1 LLSLWDP
8 SASCARSA
16 LRCGFSIRKS
26 CPGLSVTLGAG
37 LSRGA
42 SLPDNLAQELET
54 ALNGAYAIERELGG
68 GGMSRVFLAS
78 ERALRRQVVIKV
90 LAPELARGVSA
101 DRFRLEI
108 QVAASLHHPH
118 IVPLL
123 TAGEAAGHLYY
134 TMPFVA
140 GESLRTRL
148 AREGELPVSAA
159 VHVLTDIARAL
170 AYAHRQGI
178 VHRDIKPENV
188 LFAEGEAQVAD
199 FGIAKAL
206 SASAQSGSL
215 TTSAG
220 LALGTPVYMAPEQ
233 AMADLTAD
241 HRADLYALGVVG
253 YEMLAGQPPFTG
265 RSPQHLFAAHASET
279 PMPVE
284 QRRVGLPPV
293 LARLIMR
300 LLQKRAADRP
310 QSANEVLAAL
320 EAVGTPAE
328 GTATVA
334 VRHNPTGR
342 GRWLAAAAVAALVL
356 SLAWF
361 GARPRHLSADR
372 QVVAIAPFR
381 VTGADSSLSYL
392 REGMVDLLATK
403 LGGTSGLRPTDPRTI
418 LAAWGRTGRRAGE
431 LGEADAIRIAGAVGA
446 GRLVQGE
453 VVGSGRA
460 LTVSARIIDV
470 ASGATNA
477 QATAEGPV
485 DSLPRLV
492 DRLAASLLALGA
504 GEEEQRL
511 EALTST
517 SLPALRAYLDGEAL
531 LRRSAYKDANRR
543 FQDAQALDSTFA
555 LAGLG
560 AMRAAEWYGEDT
572 APARGVWAHR
582 DRLSSRDRA
591 WLETILGPRYPA
603 PSSVGDYI
611 KAAERF
617 AQLAPDSP
625 EAWYRL
631 GDNLWH
637 NGALVGLTDTW
648 RRASAAFNRSLSLD
662 STYSPAIEHLG
673 EIAAGLDDSAG
684 ARRGLA
690 LLTRLDSLSPIAQA
704 RRWNVAA
711 ILSDTAEMRKTLAS
725 DSIILD
731 PGPWFI
737 TIGSFDL
744 PLNLAGTEAIYPRA
758 LAHRASADDRAQ
770 IEQTWSHYEL
780 MRGHPSHEPPL
791 VSSPVTVR
799 QTYAVLGALFA
810 DGDSARG
817 RAAGDALERQL
828 GRPLPAGDHDQVSA
842 RFAAGQYAVATR
854 RAALARQAIN
864 DLRTARAASGSPW
877 QSGLPRAYALLL
889 EAQVAA
895 TLRSADAP
903 ERLRQLDS
911 ALADPVWVPWAS
923 YGNLIAARLHEERG
937 EIPAALA
944 AVRRRAVGME
954 GFPHYVN
961 YLREEGRL
969 AALTGDRQG
978 AIRAYRHYLALRG
991 EAEPGLQPEVQRV
1004 REELEAVER
1013 ESADH

>member
-1 LLSLWDP
+1 
-8 SASCARSA
+8 
-16 LRCGFSIRKS
+16 
-26 CPGLSVTLGAG
+26 
-37 LSRGA
+37 
-42 SLPDNLAQELET
+42 
-54 ALNGAYAIERELGG
+54 
-68 GGMSRVFLAS
+68 MSRVFLAS

-123 TAGEAAGHLYY
+123 AAGEAAGHLYY

-265 RSPQHLFAAHASET
+265 RSPQHLIAAHASET
-279 PMPVE
+279 PVPVE
-284 QRRVGLPPV
+284 HRRVGLPAG

-310 QSANEVLAAL
+310 QSADEVLAAL

-334 VRHNPTGR
+334 VRHHPARR
-342 GRWLAAAAVAALVL
+342 GRWLAAGGVVAAALVL

-361 GARPRHLSADR
+361 GTRPRHLSADR

-403 LGGTSGLRPTDPRTI
+403 LGGTSSLRPADPRTI
-418 LAAWGRTGRRAGE
+418 LAAWGRTGRGAGE
-431 LGEADAIRIAGAVGA
+431 LGEADAIRIAGEVGA

-453 VVGSGRA
+453 VVGSGHS
-460 LTVSARIIDV
+460 LTVSARIIEV
-470 ASGATNA
+470 AGGATSA
-477 QATAEGPV
+477 QATVEGPV

-511 EALTST
+511 EALSST

-531 LRRSAYKDANRR
+531 LRRGAFKDANRR
-543 FQDAQALDSTFA
+543 FRDAQALDSTFA
-555 LAGLG
+555 LAGVG

-582 DRLSSRDRA
+582 DRLSRRDRA

-603 PSSVGDYI
+603 PSSMGDYI

-625 EAWYRL
+625 DAWYRL
-631 GDNLWH
+631 GDYLWH

-690 LLTRLDSLSPIAQA
+690 LLTRFDSLSPIAQA

-737 TIGSFDL
+737 TIGSLDL

-758 LAHRASADDRAQ
+758 LAHRASGDDRAR
-770 IEQTWSHYEL
+770 IEETWSRYEL
-780 MRGHPSHEPPL
+780 MRGHPGHEPPL

-854 RAALARQAIN
+854 RADLARQAIT

-877 QSGLPRAYALLL
+877 ESDLPRAYALLL

-923 YGNLIAARLHEERG
+923 YGNLIAARLHEDRG

-944 AVRRRAVGME
+944 AVRRRAVGMVVP
-954 GFPHYVN
+954 PHYVK

-991 EAEPGLQPEVQRV
+991 EAESGLQPEVRRV

-1013 ESADH
+1013 ESADR

>member
-1 LLSLWDP
+1 
-8 SASCARSA
+8 
-16 LRCGFSIRKS
+16 
-26 CPGLSVTLGAG
+26 
-37 LSRGA
+37 
-42 SLPDNLAQELET
+42 
-54 ALNGAYAIERELGG
+54 
-68 GGMSRVFLAS
+68 MSRVFLAS

-118 IVPLL
+118 IVPLFA
-123 TAGEAAGHLYY
+123 AGEAAGHLYY

-140 GESLRTRL
+140 GESLRARL
-148 AREGELPVSAA
+148 AREGELPVSTV
-159 VHVLTDIARAL
+159 VHVLADLARAL

-188 LFAEGEAQVAD
+188 LLAEGEAQVAD

-215 TTSAG
+215 TSAG
-220 LALGTPVYMAPEQ
+220 LALGTPLYMAPEQ
-233 AMADLTAD
+233 AMAHLTAD

-253 YEMLAGQPPFTG
+253 YEMLAGQPPFAG
-265 RSPQHLFAAHASET
+265 RSPQHLIAAHATET
-279 PMPVE
+279 PVPVE
-284 QRRVGLPPV
+284 QQRAGLPAG

-300 LLQKRAADRP
+300 LLQKRPADRP
-310 QSANEVLAAL
+310 QSADEVLAAL
-320 EAVGTPAE
+320 EAVGTHAE
-328 GTATVA
+328 STATVA
-334 VRHNPTGR
+334 IRRHPAHR
-342 GRWLAAAAVAALVL
+342 GTWLAVGGGVAAALVL
-356 SLAWF
+356 SLTWF
-361 GARPRHLSADR
+361 SARPRHLTTDR

-403 LGGTSGLRPTDPRTI
+403 LGGTSSLRPTDPRTVF
-418 LAAWGRTGRRAGE
+418 AAWGRTGRRVGE
-431 LGEADAIRIAGAVGA
+431 LGEADAIRIAGEVGA
-446 GRLVQGE
+446 GRLVHGE
-453 VVGSGRA
+453 VVGSSHS
-460 LTVSARIIDV
+460 LTLSARMIDL
-470 ASGATNA
+470 AGGATRV
-477 QATAEGPV
+477 QATVEGPV

-492 DRLAASLLALGA
+492 DRLAANLLALGA

-517 SLPALRAYLDGEAL
+517 SLPALRAYLDGQAL
-531 LRRSAYKDANRR
+531 LRRGAFKDANRR
-543 FQDAQALDSTFA
+543 FHDAQALDSTFA
-555 LAGLG
+555 LAGVG
-560 AMRAAEWYGEDT
+560 AMRAAEWYGDDT
-572 APARGVWAHR
+572 VPARGVWAHR
-582 DRLSSRDRA
+582 DRLSRRDLA

-603 PSSVGDYI
+603 PSSMGDEI

-625 EAWYRL
+625 EAWYTL
-631 GDNLWH
+631 GDKIWH
-637 NGALVGLTDTW
+637 NGALAGLSDTW
-648 RRASAAFNRSLSLD
+648 RRASAAFNHSISLD
-662 STYSPAIEHLG
+662 STYSPALEHVS

-684 ARRGLA
+684 VRRGIA
-690 LLTRLDSLSPIAQA
+690 LLTRIDSLSPVAQA
-704 RRWNVAA
+704 RRWHAA
-711 ILSDTAEMRKTLAS
+711 AFLGDTAEIRKVLAS
-725 DSIILD
+725 DSILD
-731 PGPWFI
+731 PGPSYVI
-737 TIGSFDL
+737 IYAFDM
-744 PLNLAGTEAIYPRA
+744 PMNLAGTHSIYPRA
-758 LAHRASADDRAQ
+758 LAHSASADDRAR
-770 IEQTWSHYEL
+770 IEETWSRYEL
-780 MRGHPSHEPPL
+780 MRGHPSHEPLL
-791 VSSPVTVR
+791 VDSPVAVR

-817 RAAGDALERQL
+817 RAAGDALEGQL
-828 GRPLPAGDHDQVSA
+828 GRPLLAGDENQVGA

-854 RAALARQAIN
+854 RADLVRQAIA

-877 QSGLPRAYALLL
+877 QSDLPRAYALLL

-895 TLRSADAP
+895 TSRSADAP
-903 ERLRQLDS
+903 ERLRELDS
-911 ALADPVWVPWAS
+911 ALADPVWVSWAS

-944 AVRRRAVGME
+944 AVRRRGVGMP
-954 GFPHYVN
+954 GFPHYVK

-991 EAEPGLQPEVQRV
+991 DAEPGLQPEVRRV

-1013 ESADH
+1013 ESADR